1 MWGFDNYMHESWNST
16 IYADVIAKNGEQII
30 GYGVIGFFK
39 YHTGMEDKDR
49 CKVLK
54 FAVFPKVEG
63 EYQTVSEDQIKKAMD
78 EIKN

>member
-1 MWGFDNYMHESWNST
+1 
-16 IYADVIAKNGEQII
+16 
-30 GYGVIGFFK
+30 
-39 YHTGMEDKDR
+39 MEDKDR

-63 EYQTVSEDQIKKAMD
+63 EYQTVSEEQIKKAMA